1 MIRFII
7 YIYIIKIFLP
17 SIQTYDAA
25 ITAKISKNNI
35 NKNVSKLFA
44 VTRLTLYNIVFN
56 NLPWDVLKPVRSAYA
71 IHPLSLAINNKT

>member
-7 YIYIIKIFLP
+7 YIYIRKIFLL

-25 ITAKISKNNI
+25 IKAKTSKNNI

-56 NLPWDVLKPVRSAYA
+56 SLP
-71 IHPLSLAINNKT
+71 